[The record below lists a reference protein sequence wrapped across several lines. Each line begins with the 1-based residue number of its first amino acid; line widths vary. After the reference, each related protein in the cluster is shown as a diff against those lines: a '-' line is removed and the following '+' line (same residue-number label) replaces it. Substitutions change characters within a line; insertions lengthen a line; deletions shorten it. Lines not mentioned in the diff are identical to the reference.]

1 MIPSRLFRLS
11 LVFPEFGRLSTLTER
26 ATGQVPDHAITSI
39 GVRRGRKTAPVD
51 FVEQMVESLEID
63 NQSAVEA
70 VRGKFA
76 GINTALGKGQA
87 RKGIR
92 VFRVKP

>member
-11 LVFPEFGRLSTLTER
+11 LVFPEFGRLSTPTER
-26 ATGQVPDHAITSI
+26 ATGQVPDRAITSI
-39 GVRRGRKTAPVD
+39 GVRRGRTAPVD